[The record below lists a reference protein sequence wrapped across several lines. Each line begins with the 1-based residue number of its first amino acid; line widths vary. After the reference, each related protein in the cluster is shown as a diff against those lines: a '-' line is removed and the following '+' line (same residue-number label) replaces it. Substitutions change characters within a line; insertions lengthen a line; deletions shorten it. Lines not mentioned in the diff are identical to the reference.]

1 MTDVKKGLTADEN
14 IKIVTAL
21 IVSDEVY
28 YKYVAPDTVTV
39 YYSFCIPRET
49 VEKNGLLQ
57 SIMQAEKL
65 LRAMYLHILT

>member
-1 MTDVKKGLTADEN
+1 MSTPRSNRLCRWNHSSLLSIDGQPIVLGSSVPMKGLTADEN

-39 YYSFCIPRET
+39 YDAAF
-49 VEKNGLLQ
+49 G
-57 SIMQAEKL
+57 
-65 LRAMYLHILT
+65 